1 MLLHVCDIWDHTL
14 EKGHSGFLDQNKN
27 NIAKIKIEKRGT
39 SETKMY

>member
-14 EKGHSGFLDQNKN
+14 EKGCSDILDQNKN
-27 NIAKIKIEKRGT
+27 NIAKNKIEKRRS